1 MVGWVYYLVDDWE
14 DNWGWEVRVV
24 LVVGR
29 VNVVMGVI
37 FYLYGSILVESF

>member
-14 DNWGWEVRVV
+14 DNWRWEVRVV

-37 FYLYGSILVESF
+37 SYLYGSILVESF